1 MVRRLTDETSGLG
14 SAPLTRN
21 FLPEPMLTPRLRLL
35 FIMTALFLGAAWVGE
50 GDRIDGAI
58 VLGTGGLLIW
68 GYFRSG
74 SVWLALAAYRTGN
87 VERMRDHVRRVRW
100 PRLLSPRWRAYYHWL
115 QGVALAIEGR
125 LAPARDHLL
134 QARRWRF
141 RTENERSIMECQL
154 ADMAIRCGEPA
165 QAWGHLSQA
174 RRFVHHSAVDA
185 LIASVE
191 DRIPA
196 EAR

>member
-1 MVRRLTDETSGLG
+1 
-14 SAPLTRN
+14 
-21 FLPEPMLTPRLRLL
+21 MLTFPLRLSL
-35 FIMTALFLGAAWVGE
+35 VLAALLIGVVGV
-50 GDRIDGAI
+50 GRGNSIDGAV
-58 VLGTGGLLIW
+58 VLAGGALLIW

-74 SVWLALAAYRTGN
+74 SLWLALAAYRTGN
-87 VERMRDHVRRVRW
+87 VERMRDHVRCVRW

-115 QGVALAIEGR
+115 QGVTLAIEGR
-125 LAPARDHLL
+125 IAPARDHLL
-134 QARRWRF
+134 QSRRWRF
-141 RTENERSIMECQL
+141 RSQHDRSIMECQL

-165 QAWGHLSQA
+165 QAWGHLRQA
-174 RRFVHHSAVDA
+174 RTLVHHPGVDA

>member
-1 MVRRLTDETSGLG
+1 
-14 SAPLTRN
+14 
-21 FLPEPMLTPRLRLL
+21 MLTLRLRLF
-35 FIMTALFLGAAWVGE
+35 FIMIAMLLGAAWLGRGE
-50 GDRIDGAI
+50 RIDGAI
-58 VLGTGGLLIW
+58 VLTAAAVLIW
-68 GYFRSG
+68 GYFRNG
-74 SVWLALAAYRTGN
+74 SLWLALAAYRTGN
-87 VERMRDHVRRVRW
+87 VERMRVHVRRVHW

-115 QGVALAIEGR
+115 QGVTLAVEGR
-125 LAPARDHLL
+125 IAPARDHLL

-141 RTENERSIMECQL
+141 RTENDRSIMECQL

-165 QAWGHLSQA
+165 QAWGHLRQA
-174 RRFVHHSAVDA
+174 RTLVHHPVVDA